1 MRDWLLTLR
10 KEKGLT
16 GKEMAQRMH
25 ISEPYYFLIEQG
37 VRQKEMSIRTA
48 LLLAQS
54 LEIPARVVI
63 EKESETG

>member
-1 MRDWLLTLR
+1 MRDWLKTMR
-10 KEKGLT
+10 QERGLT
-16 GKEMAQRMH
+16 CKQMAQRMK
-25 ISEPYYFLIEQG
+25 ISEPYYLLIEQG

-48 LLLAQS
+48 LLLAQA